1 MQRPFTASIVVE
13 TAPLVLDIGLV
24 LLIAATLGYFARRVG
39 LPAIVGYLAA
49 GLAVSQFTPGY
60 TAGSEQLSLLAD
72 IGVVLLLFEVGI
84 EINLPKLSRK
94 QKALLWGSPLQIGIG
109 MLIGTPVFM
118 YLGLSTLGALLL
130 ALSVAMSSSVVI
142 VNITRSR
149 GRTTDKPTEEALLA
163 WSVLQDIVG
172 VAVASFILVL
182 YGNDQR
188 SLVQAI
194 GGLIGFGITAF
205 VSARLL
211 PILLRKVR
219 TAPDLFLIF
228 SVAIGLVLAAIGSTI
243 FGIPMALAAFVAGL
257 AIRTGEDTD
266 EVRRVLLPFR
276 DLFAVLFFVLIGSL
290 IQPSL
295 IETALPFALL
305 LVGLMLLVKTLPTYL
320 IVKFTD
326 IQSRPTQHAVGLSQL
341 GEFSFVLGSAA
352 LAAGA
357 ISTDQFSGILIA
369 VVISIIGS
377 SVLVRFVGMKESSTS
392 KVIQ

>member
-1 MQRPFTASIVVE
+1 
-13 TAPLVLDIGLV
+13 
-24 LLIAATLGYFARRVG
+24 
-39 LPAIVGYLAA
+39 
-49 GLAVSQFTPGY
+49 
-60 TAGSEQLSLLAD
+60 
-72 IGVVLLLFEVGI
+72 LLLFEVGI
-84 EINLPKLSRK
+84 EINLPKLGRR

-194 GGLIGFGITAF
+194 GGLIGFGITAY

-211 PILLRKVR
+211 PSLLRRVR
-219 TAPDLFLIF
+219 TSPDLFLIF
-228 SVAIGLVLAAIGSTI
+228 SVAIGLVLAAVGSTV

-295 IETALPFALL
+295 IENR
-305 LVGLMLLVKTLPTYL
+305 
-320 IVKFTD
+320 FT
-326 IQSRPTQHAVGLSQL
+326 
-341 GEFSFVLGSAA
+341 F
-352 LAAGA
+352 
-357 ISTDQFSGILIA
+357 
-369 VVISIIGS
+369 
-377 SVLVRFVGMKESSTS
+377 RFVACWFNDCRKDFANLSDCE
-392 KVIQ
+392 IY

>member
-1 MQRPFTASIVVE
+1 MQRPITASIVVE

-49 GLAVSQFTPGY
+49 GLALSQFTPGY
-60 TAGSEQLSLLAD
+60 TTGSEQLSLLAD

-84 EINLPKLSRK
+84 EINLPKLGRR

-130 ALSVAMSSSVVI
+130 ALGVAMSSSVVI

-149 GRTTDKPTEEALLA
+149 GRTTDKATEEALLA

-172 VAVASFILVL
+172 VAVASFILVI

-188 SLVQAI
+188 TLLQAV

-211 PILLRKVR
+211 PSLLRKVR
-219 TAPDLFLIF
+219 AAPDLFLIY
-228 SVAIGLVLAAIGSTI
+228 SVAIGLVLAAIGSTV

-295 IETALPFALL
+295 IDSALPFALL
-305 LVGLMLLVKTLPTYL
+305 LVGLMVVVKTLPTYL

-326 IQSRPTQHAVGLSQL
+326 IKSRPTQHAVGLSQL

-352 LAAGA
+352 LTAKA
-357 ISTDQFSGILIA
+357 ISEDQFSGVLIA
-369 VVISIIGS
+369 VVISIVAS
-377 SVLVRFVGMKESSTS
+377 SVLVRYVGKKETTTS
-392 KVIQ
+392 EVN

>member
-1 MQRPFTASIVVE
+1 
-13 TAPLVLDIGLV
+13 
-24 LLIAATLGYFARRVG
+24 
-39 LPAIVGYLAA
+39 
-49 GLAVSQFTPGY
+49 
-60 TAGSEQLSLLAD
+60 
-72 IGVVLLLFEVGI
+72 LLLFEVGI
-84 EINLPKLSRK
+84 EINLPKLGRR

-109 MLIGTPVFM
+109 MLIGTPVFI

-172 VAVASFILVL
+172 VAVASLILVL

-188 SLVQAI
+188 SLLQAV

-205 VSARLL
+205 VSAQLL
-211 PILLRKVR
+211 PSLLRRVR
-219 TAPDLFLIF
+219 TSPDLFLIF
-228 SVAIGLVLAAIGSTI
+228 SVAIGLVLAAVGSTV

-290 IQPSL
+290 IQPDL
-295 IETALPFALL
+295 IAKALPFAAVLI
-305 LVGLMLLVKTLPTYL
+305 VLMVALKTLPTYL
-320 IVKFTD
+320 IIKFTD
-326 IQSRPTQHAVGLSQL
+326 IQSRPMQHAVGLSQL

-352 LAAGA
+352 LTAGA
-357 ISTDQFSGILIA
+357 ISADQFSGVLIA
-369 VVISIIGS
+369 VVISIVGS
-377 SVLVRFVGMKESSTS
+377 SIMVRIVGTKETTTS
-392 KVIQ
+392 EVN

>member
-1 MQRPFTASIVVE
+1 MQRPITASIIIE
-13 TAPLVLDIGLV
+13 TAPLVLDIGIV
-24 LLIAATLGYFARRVG
+24 LFLAATLGYLARRVG
-39 LPAIVGYLAA
+39 LPAIVGYLFA

-60 TAGSEQLSLLAD
+60 TAGSDQLSLLAD

-84 EINLPKLSRK
+84 EINLPKLGRR

-118 YLGLSTLGALLL
+118 FLGLSTLGALLL

-149 GRTTDKPTEEALLA
+149 GRTTDKATEEALLA

-188 SLVQAI
+188 TLIQAV

-211 PILLRKVR
+211 PGLLHKVR
-219 TAPDLFLIF
+219 ASPDLFLIF
-228 SVAIGLVLAAIGSTI
+228 SVATGLVLAAVGATV

-257 AIRTGEDTD
+257 AIRTGEETD

-295 IETALPFALL
+295 ISTALPFALL
-305 LVGLMLLVKTLPTYL
+305 LVGLMLLIKTLPTYL

-326 IQSRPTQHAVGLSQL
+326 IRSRPTQHAVGLSQL

-352 LAAGA
+352 LTAGA
-357 ISTDQFSGILIA
+357 ISDDQFSGVLIA
-369 VVISIIGS
+369 VVISIVAS
-377 SVLVRFVGMKESSTS
+377 SVLVRYVGTKETTTS
-392 KVIQ
+392 EVN